1 MWSSRYAML
10 RGNKLILV
18 RGKKE
23 EMEAA
28 AAAAAAFAATASA
41 SFRAEHNLHPGPPTR
56 EFILMSGSYVS
67 DVRELPNAA
76 GKGKSLWM
84 FRLHWPEGVKGYGLG
99 ARALSKGVLPSPVNR
114 RAKSDGEDQEE
125 EEDDYDEYIDAS
137 YRGGAGRVPSPPITP
152 SVAGTSTTAAAAA
165 AEEGGGVRGE
175 EKKGATLQELAVQA
189 AHTAKQQR
197 TRAADIERAESH
209 HQSLV
214 TKGAGFAGVVVG
226 GVVIGALTAGVG
238 LLPYLGLVGA
248 AAVAGGGA
256 VAYTAAQAPS
266 ESRVVLAAET
276 EAEARRWKGAL
287 ELQIAVCEGRRPPP
301 PPEIDL
307 LGIDELIR
315 STAWRAVRV
324 LEGVRV
330 LEEEG
335 GGREGGRRGKS
346 KGQVLCRKVQVM
358 IEATPIEVFMACM
371 ATEGPYRPPS
381 VLPSIP
387 PSAFSSTPLPPS
399 ITTAATTADHSSL
412 PSPSPP
418 PPPPFMRRI
427 ASSFTTIQRLDDH
440 TDILHIRLRPPSLP
454 STPLTP
460 PFLRPILRSFLHRF
474 LAPRDFCVLRYWR
487 LDDDGAYIICLASV
501 EHPECP
507 VEEGRE
513 GGKEG
518 GLGTVR
524 GTLQSVLSI
533 APRKDYADYEED
545 LPEALVSY
553 IVEVDPGGWV
563 GGGGRGREGGWWWN
577 MGRGIRAMYADVVLA
592 HILDVKEE
600 VDAGRFRGRD
610 GVKEEGGEEE
620 GRTPMRQSL
629 TQRLYEKAL
638 GPVRTSTSTKKGK
651 KKSSSSSS
659 SSSSGSGSGDGSMRQ
674 RKRMLSPMGER
685 AEEEE
690 EEDEGGREGG
700 KGQQRTTTS
709 VTAEAA
715 ALRNA
720 LAAKEFEVHRLER
733 EIGRGGGTAMGVG
746 GGAVLTT
753 GGAEG
758 GREGGR
764 EGLLDTKDRSL
775 ELFRRLQEQV
785 NEVERLKRRYR
796 SLTGLEYGL
805 PFRASA
811 TGAASLPACLPP
823 SLPASSAT
831 VHAGSGGGDGAGKT
845 SQSSTSFLSS
855 SSSSSSSSFSSSSS
869 SSSFFGDVK
878 RSLTPSREQQQQ
890 RQQQP
895 QHRLPTSP
903 LSAAR
908 KALMHRSGGSSSP
921 RKGGKSGAKRGEGQ
935 RGGRKRKDGG
945 REEELKEEEEEEN
958 GAYDWNEGV
967 PDHWT
972 SAATTRRREEGR
984 KGGMVSMLAAA
995 LMGEGEGGGE
1005 GGNVLEEVEGTF
1017 VGLLIFCALLFLSLS
1032 LRAQVL

>member
-1 MWSSRYAML
+1 MASPPLSQQQQWHLFAKRNSPPPAPPSSAQQPPHQHWSFPRTRRDDSDSEPNEAPPRAPILLEGYLKKKGARVHMWSSRYAML

-114 RAKSDGEDQEE
+114 TAKSDGEDQEE

-165 AEEGGGVRGE
+165 AEEGGGGRGE

-315 STAWRAVRV
+315 STAWRA
-324 LEGVRV
+324 
-330 LEEEG
+330 
-335 GGREGGRRGKS
+335 
-346 KGQVLCRKVQVM
+346 
-358 IEATPIEVFMACM
+358 
-371 ATEGPYRPPS
+371 
-381 VLPSIP
+381 
-387 PSAFSSTPLPPS
+387 
-399 ITTAATTADHSSL
+399 
-412 PSPSPP
+412 
-418 PPPPFMRRI
+418 
-427 ASSFTTIQRLDDH
+427 
-440 TDILHIRLRPPSLP
+440 
-454 STPLTP
+454 
-460 PFLRPILRSFLHRF
+460 
-474 LAPRDFCVLRYWR
+474 
-487 LDDDGAYIICLASV
+487 
-501 EHPECP
+501 HPECP

-610 GVKEEGGEEE
+610 GVREEGGEEE

-869 SSSFFGDVK
+869 SSSSFFGDVK

-945 REEELKEEEEEEN
+945 REEELKEEEEEEK

-984 KGGMVSMLAAA
+984 KGGMVSVLAAA

-1005 GGNVLEEVEGTF
+1005 GGNVLEEVVGTF
-1017 VGLLIFCALLFLSLS
+1017 VGLLMFCALLFLSLS
-1032 LRAQVL
+1032 LRAQVM